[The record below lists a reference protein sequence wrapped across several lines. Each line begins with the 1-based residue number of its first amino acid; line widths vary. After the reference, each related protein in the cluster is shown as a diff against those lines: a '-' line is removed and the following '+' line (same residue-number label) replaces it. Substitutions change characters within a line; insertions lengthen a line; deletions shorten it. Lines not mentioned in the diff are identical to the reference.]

1 MCCFSLFLLALSFF
15 AVPSIGYAVD
25 KMCRQAL
32 TLRTRQIA
40 LSYRLANKKTTLANQ
55 SYLYLLPAVLYPLL
69 GEQRFYYPCK
79 RVFWVVPTPIGSK
92 ERCASY
98 LRLYGSTALRLY
110 GSTALRLYGSTAL
123 RLYGSTALRLY
134 GSTAL
139 RLYGS
144 TALSKSNDSLIKD
157 RTQLVLSSNSTLRP
171 LFAAYP

>member
-1 MCCFSLFLLALSFF
+1 MPTKATSTFYL
-15 AVPSIGYAVD
+15 PS
-25 KMCRQAL
+25 C
-32 TLRTRQIA
+32 TPC
-40 LSYRLANKKTTLANQ
+40 LANKGSTIHAKECFGLYQHQ
-55 SYLYLLPAVLYPLL
+55 S
-69 GEQRFYYPCK
+69 
-79 RVFWVVPTPIGSK
+79 VVKKGAPPTYGST
-92 ERCASY
+92 A

-144 TALSKSNDSLIKD
+144 TALRLYGSTALRLYGSTVLSKSNDSLIED

>member
-1 MCCFSLFLLALSFF
+1 MI
-15 AVPSIGYAVD
+15 P
-25 KMCRQAL
+25 
-32 TLRTRQIA
+32 
-40 LSYRLANKKTTLANQ
+40 SYRLAGKKTTLANQ

-123 RLYGSTALRLY
+123 RLYGCTALRLYGCTALRLYGSTAVRLYGSTALRLY
-134 GSTAL
+134 GCTAL

-171 LFAAYP
+171 LFASNRLEKS